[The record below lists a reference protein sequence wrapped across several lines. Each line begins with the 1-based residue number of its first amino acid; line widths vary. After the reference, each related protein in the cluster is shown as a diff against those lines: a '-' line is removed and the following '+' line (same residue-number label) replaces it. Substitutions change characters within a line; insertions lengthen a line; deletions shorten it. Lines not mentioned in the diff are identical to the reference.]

1 MSIRALYPYVTEKQ
15 LDEALDLERQLE
27 ANLAIRD
34 AA

>member
-1 MSIRALYPYVTEKQ
+1 VSAAQVA
-15 LDEALDLERQLE
+15 EALDLERQLE